1 MDEYEDDFAD
11 EWEALQDIEPTSTK
25 PRRSLNFATPRNK
38 VLQNS
43 IDDEI
48 GSPVQPVTA
57 LLNSGQ
63 KKRQREKG
71 SQSDSDLEYDDEDFK
86 SSAPVT
92 KRSKPDPVYED
103 DELWGDDP
111 LQEKLLSPK
120 IKPRSLYDNKGSKK
134 GSTGSKFISSEPLE
148 QDSDSPDKKLIEL
161 ILEHRSKSGREL
173 RLDTEGNRNESLI
186 DSYDYD
192 RVRVL
197 RRIPG
202 SAYLATTGT
211 DGSRVYMTV
220 KDDLQYEQQF
230 TDLGKSVK
238 ESNLLSVPI
247 SALREQLEE
256 ERRSKLLEETQSL
269 SENIHRQLN
278 DRDQGF
284 ESSEDDDDKENFPNH
299 QGPQSVLNTGPQRH
313 LWVEKYTP
321 RQYTD
326 LLSEESINRSLLH
339 WLKMWDYVVF
349 GKELPVKLKEKKKED
364 FKKKKWGQPDI
375 QEELDKHHRPLQK
388 VALLCGPPG
397 LGKTTLAHIIAKH
410 AGYNVIEMNASDDRS
425 AEVFKN
431 KIESATQMKAV
442 LGADPRPNCLVIDEI
457 DGAPQAA
464 INVLLNVIRKT
475 DVQEVSKEGK
485 KKKKEEGGILRR
497 PMICICNDQYVPAL
511 RQLRMNALVINF
523 PQTDPTKLAARLY
536 EVISMERVRSD
547 MNTLLALCEKT
558 DNDIRSCLNTLQFI
572 RGQCK
577 ELTMQN
583 VQSLT
588 VGQKDSHKNLFSV
601 WHDILALPRPKRQ
614 KFVNLQE
621 SGMKDMVLNTTLP
634 ARFSNILSLVIGAGE
649 TDKLTQ
655 GLFENYLECK
665 FKDPYMDGVSMATDW
680 LCFSDEVNQ
689 YIQHKQDYRLM
700 PYLSYLA
707 LTFHFLFASN
717 SPPKIQY
724 PHSMVDCNQRRLK
737 SENLVSSMLVD
748 MLPSVRKFLNLH
760 TVTEDI
766 LPPLMDVIQPMFRP
780 VNTQLYSAREKEELR
795 QLVNVMISYNMT
807 YIQEKTPDGQ
817 YNYALEPH
825 VDEVTRFPNMKQHRQ
840 LSYASRQLVAREIE
854 LEKMRRAEQAR
865 APKYDTVTVPVE
877 TPGQK
882 DARGNPVS
890 TGKVGGEKA
899 PSVPSHLQRLT
910 AKPLGK
916 QEEMQVKDF
925 FGRVVKR
932 SSPETKSSIS
942 ERKEKGNVLA
952 TDIWFH
958 FQSGYSNAVRR
969 TVRVKEFL

>member
-220 KDDLQYEQQF
+220 KDDLQYEQQ
-230 TDLGKSVK
+230 
-238 ESNLLSVPI
+238 
-247 SALREQLEE
+247 
-256 ERRSKLLEETQSL
+256 RRSKLLEETQSL

-326 LLSEESINRSLLH
+326 LLSEE
-339 WLKMWDYVVF
+339 MWDYVVF

-601 WHDILALPRPKRQ
+601 Q

-840 LSYASRQLVAREIE
+840 LSYASRQLVARE
-854 LEKMRRAEQAR
+854 
-865 APKYDTVTVPVE
+865 
-877 TPGQK
+877 
-882 DARGNPVS
+882 
-890 TGKVGGEKA
+890 
-899 PSVPSHLQRLT
+899 
-910 AKPLGK
+910 
-916 QEEMQVKDF
+916 QVKDF

-942 ERKEKGNVLA
+942 
-952 TDIWFH
+952 DIWFH